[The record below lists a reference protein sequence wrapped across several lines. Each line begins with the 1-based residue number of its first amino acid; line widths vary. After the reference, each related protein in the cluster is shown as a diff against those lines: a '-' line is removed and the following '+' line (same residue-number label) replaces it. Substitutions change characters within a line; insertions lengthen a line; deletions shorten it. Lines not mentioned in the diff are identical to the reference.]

1 MSELMAWRSEV
12 IRSHTAVISDV
23 LEFDHCSSVHEAARD
38 RLSESSRWHD
48 SAYSRYTELLS
59 LAHAGPASGLQV
71 GSRKPRGKAPAV
83 VIDDDGEDELDV
95 AQELDED
102 ELDVAQE
109 LDDDDAEMAV

>member
-1 MSELMAWRSEV
+1 MPTPHTPPRLPAYGTELAPMSELMAWRSEV
-12 IRSHTAVISDV
+12 IR
-23 LEFDHCSSVHEAARD
+23 
-38 RLSESSRWHD
+38 
-48 SAYSRYTELLS
+48 
-59 LAHAGPASGLQV
+59 SGLQV